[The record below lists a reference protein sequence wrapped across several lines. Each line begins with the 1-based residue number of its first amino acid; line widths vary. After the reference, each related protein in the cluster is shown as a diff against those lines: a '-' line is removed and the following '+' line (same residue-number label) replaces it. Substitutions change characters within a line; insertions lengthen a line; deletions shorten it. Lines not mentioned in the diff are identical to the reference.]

1 MTRRSSNG
9 ERPATHTSRLVR
21 CVVGTLGASL
31 LSGTLLGC
39 VPRTMTAA
47 PPASVGTPPPALS
60 ATVWGGVYTAEQAS
74 RGQATYRR
82 RCAYCHGVFLDGADD
97 PNGPPLTGLRFVNG
111 WEGRTVAQL
120 LTKIAQTMPFDE
132 PGTLSMEVCRDLVA
146 YILQENGMPDGDTSL
161 PPDPVSLERIII
173 SGQPPS
179 SRPSRQ

>member
-1 MTRRSSNG
+1 MTSRSSNG
-9 ERPATHTSRLVR
+9 ERAATHTSRLVR
-21 CVVGTLGASL
+21 RVVGTLGASL

-39 VPRTMTAA
+39 APRAMTAA
-47 PPASVGTPPPALS
+47 PPASVGTPPPDVS
-60 ATVWGGVYTAEQAS
+60 ATVWGGVYTTEQAS

-161 PPDPVSLERIII
+161 PPDPVSLERIIF
-173 SGQPPS
+173 SGRPP
-179 SRPSRQ
+179 PSRQ